1 MVGPRGGSELS
12 SSSKVRDFA
21 PDFQS
26 SKKFEVREQVHE
38 PKNLSFFKLFLKNHA
53 FKRIVASTIQI
64 YVLVSNFFCK
74 KSGVFFCKKCRKSLS

>member
-1 MVGPRGGSELS
+1 MAPEKTLLRGNAALRRGFLSVLGVGGAPRGARGGSELS

-38 PKNLSFFKLFLKNHA
+38 PKKISFF
-53 FKRIVASTIQI
+53 
-64 YVLVSNFFCK
+64 NFF
-74 KSGVFFCKKCRKSLS
+74 